1 MHFFQSQHSNN
12 KPRIDTFVPT
22 SLKPQLSDFQALVIN
37 SIAALIP
44 YHHNLSGQIQNRMI
58 TCLRPGLLAL
68 ENTPRVCIQ
77 AFTVMLMEILELML
91 RHLAEIL
98 FDMSRMSTT
107 LNVAVPVLE
116 FLSSNYC
123 FFRNFISEIIPMKLN

>member
-1 MHFFQSQHSNN
+1 M
-12 KPRIDTFVPT
+12 
-22 SLKPQLSDFQALVIN
+22 VIN
-37 SIAALIP
+37 TIAALIP
-44 YHHNLSGQIQNRMI
+44 YHQNLSAQIQNRMI
-58 TCLRPGLLAL
+58 TCLRPGLLSL

-77 AFTVMLMEILELML
+77 AFTVMLMEILDLML

-116 FLSSNYC
+116 FLSSKKSL
-123 FFRNFISEIIPMKLN
+123 FHLNFHLQN

>member
-1 MHFFQSQHSNN
+1 MQQLNT
-12 KPRIDTFVPT
+12 KPRIETFVPAKN
-22 SLKPQLSDFQALVIN
+22 KPQLSDFQAFVIN
-37 SIAALIP
+37 VIAALIP
-44 YHHNLSGQIQNRMI
+44 YHQNFSSQIQNRMI
-58 TCLRPGLLAL
+58 TCLRPGLLSL

-116 FLSSNYC
+116 FLSSK
-123 FFRNFISEIIPMKLN
+123 FFFFGFK